1 MTVFAVEYV
10 YDSARTD
17 DIATLRPQHREFL
30 TRLLEEGTLLAS
42 GPWQDNAAPGALL
55 ILAAE
60 DADAVQ
66 RVLDEDPFHQAHL
79 ITQRTLRPWHPVLGP
94 FAQQ

>member
-17 DIATLRPQHREFL
+17 DIAALRPQHREFIA
-30 TRLLEEGTLLAS
+30 RLHEEGSVLAS
-42 GPWQDNAAPGALL
+42 GPWEDNAAPGALV
-55 ILAAE
+55 IMSAE

-66 RVLDEDPFHQAHL
+66 RLLDEDPFHQAHL
-79 ITQRTLRPWHPVLGP
+79 ITQRTLRPWKPILGP
-94 FAQQ
+94 FAT